1 MPEILRFPHNDL
13 SPEAIDVK
21 ARDVRGACLL
31 VLANNPEPT
40 AAGKSLAAN
49 CCVLP
54 LQPQRRASNS
64 AQPPSPRTVLNW
76 SGE

>member
-1 MPEILRFPHNDL
+1 MPEILRFPHIDL
-13 SPEAIDVK
+13 SPEAIDVNVC
-21 ARDVRGACLL
+21 DVRGACLL

-49 CCVLP
+49 CCVFTPSTAAPAPNTAERP
-54 LQPQRRASNS
+54 L
-64 AQPPSPRTVLNW
+64 PRTVLNW

>member
-1 MPEILRFPHNDL
+1 MPEIIRFPQNDL
-13 SPEAIDVK
+13 SPEAIDAK

-40 AAGKSLAAN
+40 AAGKSLAADS
-49 CCVLP
+49 CVLP
-54 LQPQRRASNS
+54 LQSQLHASNA
-64 AQPPSPRTVLNW
+64 AQQTLLRTVLNW

>member
-1 MPEILRFPHNDL
+1 MPEILRFPHIDL
-13 SPEAIDVK
+13 SPEAIDVNVC
-21 ARDVRGACLL
+21 DVRGACLL
-31 VLANNPEPT
+31 VLANNPELT
-40 AAGKSLAAN
+40 AAGKFLAAN